1 MTFLEVT
8 FGAICILLFALAAF
22 LARTLYNTGVIV
34 LRVQDTL
41 EESLET
47 IDDRVESIE
56 KILEIPLFSD
66 SPEIKRLRKDMLDC
80 REAILDV
87 AYSLSNSMTE
97 KETTLDPEMENQ

>member
-1 MTFLEVT
+1 M
-8 FGAICILLFALAAF
+8 LLALAAF

-97 KETTLDPEMENQ
+97 QETTLDPEMENQ

>member
-1 MTFLEVT
+1 LTFLEVT
-8 FGAICILLFALAAF
+8 FGAVCILLLALAAF

-97 KETTLDPEMENQ
+97 QETTLDPEMENQ